1 MYHPGCTTRQNRY
14 ARTHG
19 YVCVRQQTRTGA
31 GKRDP
36 IAPELQNL
44 QKLFQN

>member
-1 MYHPGCTTRQNRY
+1 MYHPGCTKRQNR
-14 ARTHG
+14 
-19 YVCVRQQTRTGA
+19 
-31 GKRDP
+31 KRDP